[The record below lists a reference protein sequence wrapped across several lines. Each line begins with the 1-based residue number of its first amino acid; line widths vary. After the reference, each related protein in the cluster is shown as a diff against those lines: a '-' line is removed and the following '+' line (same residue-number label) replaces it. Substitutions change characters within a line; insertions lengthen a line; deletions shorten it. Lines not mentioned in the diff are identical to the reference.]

1 VLDVVTAPGFLE
13 HVQRLGILF
22 RQRFSELRDRYPN
35 VIADVRGEGLLM
47 GLQAVGPAGEFVDAL
62 RAEKLISISTG
73 DNVVRLLPPLIISEE
88 EAAEAVARIDRA
100 AAQLAKT
107 WTARK
112 AEGAAA

>member
-1 VLDVVTAPGFLE
+1 
-13 HVQRLGILF
+13 
-22 RQRFSELRDRYPN
+22 
-35 VIADVRGEGLLM
+35 
-47 GLQAVGPAGEFVDAL
+47 
-62 RAEKLISISTG
+62 
-73 DNVVRLLPPLIISEE
+73 LPPLIISEE